1 MLSLR
6 AFLFWGMGYIPVG
19 GSSVVK
25 VLFWGIVCILVG
37 EFLFREG
44 LIFLK
49 MVFIPV
55 SEFSVVKVCF

>member
-25 VLFWGIVCILVG
+25 VLFCILVG